1 MLRSTQILTCCL
13 VLAPLVAQAQSK
25 RPTVAV
31 LPLKVSAKASSSA
44 GLGRPSPV
52 ALRDAVE
59 GLLIRT
65 QKLTVVDR
73 KRLDK
78 ILDEA
83 GLTDLGLT
91 EPETAVKTGGLLG
104 ADYLL
109 EVRLVEWSLE
119 RTQRQIPISRRWQRQ
134 SLATCALS
142 LRIVSARTG
151 KVALNERV
159 GATRRWKEESAQR
172 LPATP
177 VSSETVQALQD
188 LALARLRDKVMV
200 AFPMKVVTVD
210 AAGTVFLSY
219 GKGTGIRVGDRCSVL
234 GAGSELKDPDTG
246 EVLGRSDT
254 EIARVE
260 VVSVEKKFCRAKLID
275 GEVVR
280 ITKGARCKII
290 REDPADWPRAGGGR

>member
-1 MLRSTQILTCCL
+1 MRSTSILTACL
-13 VLAPLVAQAQSK
+13 VLAPLMAQAQSK
-25 RPTVAV
+25 RPTMAV
-31 LPLKVSAKASSSA
+31 LPVKAS
-44 GLGRPSPV
+44 GENRGRVNHLGKLSLV
-52 ALRDAVE
+52 GLRDAVE

-104 ADYLL
+104 ADYFL
-109 EVRLVEWSLE
+109 EVRVVEWSLE
-119 RTQRQIPISRRWQRQ
+119 RSQRQIPISRRWQRQ
-134 SLATCALS
+134 NLATCALS
-142 LRIVSARTG
+142 VRIVSARTG

-159 GATRRWKEESAQR
+159 GATRRWKEESAQQ
-172 LPATP
+172 LPRNP
-177 VSSETVQALQD
+177 VSSETVQALKD

-210 AAGTVFLSY
+210 ASGTVFLSY

-234 GAGSELKDPDTG
+234 GQGAELKDPDTG

-254 EIARVE
+254 EVARVE
-260 VVSVEKKFCRAKLID
+260 VVSVEAKFCRAKLVG
-275 GEVVR
+275 GESVR
-280 ITKGARCKII
+280 IRKGARCKII